1 MTSSARFLFSLATA
15 APSLGSRLVRQ
26 KGWPTVYV
34 TRGGRLALSLSLA
47 PSSVPTRRREAPRWQ
62 RESDQAAPT
71 ATPRFWPPRLPKSVL
86 APRSGGTMKVAV
98 LDLATVFA
106 KLFKPTASSSSSSSP
121 SYSPAPGAP
130 SPKVQPLLTASAS
143 ALSAPSLPVRY
154 AALASA
160 GGTSVTSLAAAAR
173 AFPGGSGVGVGAAA
187 PKPSTG
193 GSCASG
199 SSSPRSA
206 REPGPWAAPASKP
219 LLFVTLPDIGEEGA
233 PDADPQEETAA
244 PRKGLSK
251 GLVDHPFQAKNE
263 YCLPAPFTKSVQEA
277 IDNYSL
283 ASVSSLSPS
292 GQTTPTDLNNSW
304 SGIQSCTTGPSTER
318 SSVYSWGDDE
328 FDKANTQR
336 VHQMFWDVDEVL
348 FEGKVSSQTEN
359 LKTECKDW
367 TNRSLHLRILGKQ
380 LLFPKDEGFQ
390 HYQSRSSSSVYSKSL
405 PSLSEI
411 NTSMKELCISGSKLI
426 PAAFPVQK
434 AFSSELSEI
443 SLSESPGYSF
453 LEEEVYDAEGKME
466 EYLAFD
472 KELDDEDLE
481 QRNPQLAQK
490 QIKHGIPPVSPNSC
504 IKEAVTAEVFDQI
517 WKNVIKILEEL
528 IRKYWQSSISKNNKY
543 SEKSKVT
550 GNKLSHIPA
559 SHAMVDTSSVPP
571 SRGSEVRSM
580 SFGLH
585 FGQSQAHR
593 FSSSSHGNLNGV
605 MTIQAKPL
613 QQRYSSFIE
622 KHEQED
628 KPQGVGSS
636 INSAK
641 NRVGRMTDSNVSS
654 LPRVLPGSSKKTV
667 SHRRLPSIAQDQL
680 RLKTPNV
687 YSDEVLRGT
696 KLCTALDRL
705 PSPFTPVIR
714 NKLPPINSDT
724 IDQYLSVPG
733 LRLSFHRGKHVH
745 SRISSAVPHGLER
758 RPHRERTVL
767 TDQFSRPNTTHT
779 FRSDTPQ
786 KKSPISMD
794 LANHLWTSQ
803 GVITGSQLH
812 ARSFQ
817 KNPCLSRRR
826 FQVA

>member
-1 MTSSARFLFSLATA
+1 MRFASGVRCPCSLPGA
-15 APSLGSRLVRQ
+15 
-26 KGWPTVYV
+26 
-34 TRGGRLALSLSLA
+34 
-47 PSSVPTRRREAPRWQ
+47 
-62 RESDQAAPT
+62 
-71 ATPRFWPPRLPKSVL
+71 
-86 APRSGGTMKVAV
+86 
-98 LDLATVFA
+98 
-106 KLFKPTASSSSSSSP
+106 ASSH
-121 SYSPAPGAP
+121 
-130 SPKVQPLLTASAS
+130 QQET
-143 ALSAPSLPVRY
+143 
-154 AALASA
+154 
-160 GGTSVTSLAAAAR
+160 
-173 AFPGGSGVGVGAAA
+173 
-187 PKPSTG
+187 
-193 GSCASG
+193 
-199 SSSPRSA
+199 
-206 REPGPWAAPASKP
+206 EPE
-219 LLFVTLPDIGEEGA
+219 LIVIG
-233 PDADPQEETAA
+233 
-244 PRKGLSK
+244 KGLSK
-251 GLVDHPFQAKNE
+251 GLVDHHFQAKNE

-283 ASVSSLSPS
+283 ASVSSLSQS

-304 SGIQSCTTGPSTER
+304 SGIQSYTTGPSTER

-336 VHQMFWDVDEVL
+336 VHQLFWDVDEML
-348 FEGKVSSQTEN
+348 FEGKVSSQTEI

-390 HYQSRSSSSVYSKSL
+390 HYQSRSSSSVYSKSV

-411 NTSMKELCISGSKLI
+411 NTSMRELCISGSKLV
-426 PAAFPVQK
+426 PAAFPVHK
-434 AFSSELSEI
+434 TFSSKLTEI
-443 SLSESPGYSF
+443 SLPDSPGYSF
-453 LEEEVYDAEGKME
+453 LEEEIYDAEGKME
-466 EYLAFD
+466 EYFAFD
-472 KELDDEDLE
+472 KKEIDDEGLE
-481 QRNPQLAQK
+481 QRNAQLAQK

-504 IKEAVTAEVFDQI
+504 IKDAVTAEVFDQI

-528 IRKYWQSSISKNNKY
+528 IRKYWESSITENFKHT
-543 SEKSKVT
+543 EKSKVT
-550 GNKLSHIPA
+550 GHKLSHIPP
-559 SHAMVDTSSVPP
+559 SRAMVDTSSVPP
-571 SRGSEVRSM
+571 SRGSEVR

-613 QQRYSSFIE
+613 QQRHSSFIE

-641 NRVGRMTDSNVSS
+641 NRGGRMTDSNVSS

-667 SHRRLPSIAQDQL
+667 GHRRLPSIAQDQL

-705 PSPFTPVIR
+705 PSPFTPAVR
-714 NKLPPINSDT
+714 NKLPPINSDI

-733 LRLSFHRGKHVH
+733 LRLSFHRGKHLH

-767 TDQFSRPNTTHT
+767 IDQFSRPNTTHT

-786 KKSPISMD
+786 KRSLTSMD
-794 LANHLWTSQ
+794 LANQLWTGQ
-803 GVITGSQLH
+803 GVVTGSQFH

-817 KNPCLSRRR
+817 KNPSLSRRR

>member
-1 MTSSARFLFSLATA
+1 
-15 APSLGSRLVRQ
+15 
-26 KGWPTVYV
+26 
-34 TRGGRLALSLSLA
+34 
-47 PSSVPTRRREAPRWQ
+47 
-62 RESDQAAPT
+62 
-71 ATPRFWPPRLPKSVL
+71 
-86 APRSGGTMKVAV
+86 MKVAV

-106 KLFKPTASSSSSSSP
+106 KLFKPTASSSSSP

-130 SPKVQPLLTASAS
+130 PPKVQPLLAVSAS
-143 ALSAPSLPVRY
+143 PTGAPFLPVRY
-154 AALASA
+154 TALACA
-160 GGTSVTSLAAAAR
+160 GGASLTTVAAASR
-173 AFPGGSGVGVGAAA
+173 AFPGGSGVGAAA
-187 PKPSTG
+187 PKPLAT
-193 GSCASG
+193 GSCVSG

-206 REPGPWAAPASKP
+206 REPGAWAAPASKP

-251 GLVDHPFQAKNE
+251 GLVDHHFQAKNE

-283 ASVSSLSPS
+283 ASVSSLSQS

-304 SGIQSCTTGPSTER
+304 SGIQSYTTSPSTER

-336 VHQMFWDVDEVL
+336 VHQLFWDVDEML
-348 FEGKVSSQTEN
+348 FEGKVSSQTEI

-390 HYQSRSSSSVYSKSL
+390 HYQSRSSSSVYSKSV

-411 NTSMKELCISGSKLI
+411 NTSMRELCISGSKLV
-426 PAAFPVQK
+426 PAAFPVHK
-434 AFSSELSEI
+434 TFSSKLTEI
-443 SLSESPGYSF
+443 SLPDSPGYSF
-453 LEEEVYDAEGKME
+453 LEEEIYDAEGKME
-466 EYLAFD
+466 EYFAFD
-472 KELDDEDLE
+472 KKEIDDEGLE
-481 QRNPQLAQK
+481 QRNAQLAQK

-504 IKEAVTAEVFDQI
+504 IKDAVTAEVFDQI

-528 IRKYWQSSISKNNKY
+528 IRKYWESSITENFKHT
-543 SEKSKVT
+543 EKSKVT
-550 GNKLSHIPA
+550 GHKLSHIPP
-559 SHAMVDTSSVPP
+559 SRAMVDTSSVPP
-571 SRGSEVRSM
+571 SRGSEVR

-613 QQRYSSFIE
+613 QQRHSSFIE

-641 NRVGRMTDSNVSS
+641 NRGGRMTDSNVSS

-667 SHRRLPSIAQDQL
+667 GHRRLPSIAQDQL

-705 PSPFTPVIR
+705 PSPFTPAVR
-714 NKLPPINSDT
+714 NKLPPINSDI

-733 LRLSFHRGKHVH
+733 LRLSFHRGKHLH

-767 TDQFSRPNTTHT
+767 IDQFSRPNTTHT

-786 KKSPISMD
+786 KRSLTSMD
-794 LANHLWTSQ
+794 LANQLWTGQ
-803 GVITGSQLH
+803 GVVTGSQFH

-817 KNPCLSRRR
+817 KNPSLSRRR